1 MQYRLLGNTGMNVSV
16 LGFGASSLGGVFHD
30 VDEAEGI
37 RTVHSSLDLGI
48 NFIDVSPFYG
58 LTKSETVLGK
68 ALKTVPRDR
77 YLLATKCG
85 RYGHEIKDFDFSA
98 KRLTASIDESLARMG
113 VEYVDLLHAHDI
125 EFGDL
130 NQIIEETI
138 PALRKIQKSG
148 KCRYIGVTGLPLT
161 AIKEVVEAVP
171 VDAILSYCRYSLND
185 MALVD
190 LIPTLQSRGVGVIN
204 ASPLSMGLLSMR
216 GAPAWHPAPAAVK
229 EVCAKAARHCHA
241 KGASIERLAVQ
252 FAVAD
257 PQIAST
263 FVSSANV
270 ENMRRNIAWAAEPI
284 DQQLLAEVLEILLP
298 IHNVT
303 WSSGRPENN

>member
-1 MQYRLLGNTGMNVSV
+1 
-16 LGFGASSLGGVFHD
+16 
-30 VDEAEGI
+30 
-37 RTVHSSLDLGI
+37 VHESIDLGI

-58 LTKSETVLGK
+58 LTKSEIVLGK
-68 ALKTVPRDR
+68 ALKSVRRER

-85 RYGHEIKDFDFSA
+85 RYGYEMKDFDFSA
-98 KRLTASIDESLARMG
+98 KRITASIDESLGRMG
-113 VEYVDLLHAHDI
+113 VDYVDLLHAHDI

-148 KCRYIGVTGLPLT
+148 KARFIGVTGLPLPALREIAET
-161 AIKEVVEAVP
+161 AS

-185 MALVD
+185 TGLLE
-190 LIPTLQSRGVGVIN
+190 LIPILNSRHVGVIN

-216 GAPAWHPAPAAVK
+216 GAPGWHPAPAVVR
-229 EVCAKAARHCHA
+229 EVCARAAAHCHA

-252 FAVAD
+252 FAVAN
-257 PQIAST
+257 PEIAST

-270 ENMRRNIAWAAEPI
+270 ENMRQNIAWADEQI
-284 DQQLLAEVLEILLP
+284 DEKLLAEVLEILKP

-303 WSSGRPENN
+303 WPSGRPENN